1 MQLRDHVERFIGFV
15 RGATL
20 REISF
25 RTRICSSVSMKKKK
39 KFFFFFFFINYSL
52 ISRSQLF
59 TQLCM
64 NFSHTITNDD
74 SIFFLLSPGLLTF
87 TFIYYL
93 SFIML
98 SYYNHSQQP

>member
-39 KFFFFFFFINYSL
+39 ILFFFFFPL
-52 ISRSQLF
+52 II
-59 TQLCM
+59 
-64 NFSHTITNDD
+64 H
-74 SIFFLLSPGLLTF
+74 
-87 TFIYYL
+87 
-93 SFIML
+93 
-98 SYYNHSQQP
+98 

>member
-39 KFFFFFFFINYSL
+39 NSFFSFFSL
-52 ISRSQLF
+52 II
-59 TQLCM
+59 
-64 NFSHTITNDD
+64 H
-74 SIFFLLSPGLLTF
+74 
-87 TFIYYL
+87 
-93 SFIML
+93 
-98 SYYNHSQQP
+98 

>member
-39 KFFFFFFFINYSL
+39 ILFFFFFSINYSL

-59 TQLCM
+59 AQLRM
-64 NFSHTITNDD
+64 NFC
-74 SIFFLLSPGLLTF
+74 P
-87 TFIYYL
+87 
-93 SFIML
+93 
-98 SYYNHSQQP
+98 

>member
-39 KFFFFFFFINYSL
+39 ILFFFFSL
-52 ISRSQLF
+52 II
-59 TQLCM
+59 
-64 NFSHTITNDD
+64 H
-74 SIFFLLSPGLLTF
+74 
-87 TFIYYL
+87 
-93 SFIML
+93 
-98 SYYNHSQQP
+98 